1 MGRPFEKTPIFEGRS
16 IDPLLFS
23 PLLFLIT
30 NEKTIFLA
38 KFEKIHPRF
47 SRFPP
52 SKMPRKNKQKR
63 ERERA
68 EWFVKGE
75 SRGRVAAER
84 LESKKLR

>member
-52 SKMPRKNKQKR
+52 SKMPRKNKQER
-63 ERERA
+63 ERESGVVRQRRKPR
-68 EWFVKGE
+68 ESGGGE
-75 SRGRVAAER
+75 VG
-84 LESKKLR
+84 K